1 FLWRLRGPITVRRLL
16 SMGTLG
22 EHRNE
27 VNLEKRGSFFRSFR
41 SDLKETFLPDD
52 PFRHLE
58 HQSGCAAAGSL
69 VKYFV
74 PVLEWAPK
82 YTLAKLQADLL
93 AGITIASLAV
103 PQGISYARL
112 ANLHPIVGL
121 YSSFVP
127 PLIYV
132 VFGSSTNLA
141 VGNTAAVSL
150 FLGSVIGSEISPLES
165 PELYKHMFF
174 KAAFFTGIFEA
185 TLGIFRLGI
194 LVEFFSRSTI
204 TGFMGGTA
212 IVVIMQQL
220 KGVLGMRHF
229 TTKTDVVSVLGSIIS
244 HREEWR
250 WESAVFG
257 TCLVIL
263 LLLCSHMVGTVSKGL
278 NPISISHLKFE
289 SKYHGVLLKAVLIS
303 GFLALSE
310 GIAVGR
316 SLATM
321 KNEQVDGNKEMIAF
335 GMMNIIG
342 SCFSCYLTTGP
353 FSRSAVN
360 FHAGCKTA
368 MSNVVMS
375 MCIMV
380 VLLFLAPL
388 FKYTPLVAL
397 SAIIIVAMIGLIKF
411 EEAHRLLKVDKFDF
425 AICVAAFFGVIFF
438 SMTVGL
444 LASVG
449 LSILRALLY
458 VARPTTCKLGNIKGT
473 EAYCDVEQY
482 PDSVLFPNILILK
495 LGSPIYYA
503 SAGYLK
509 ERILRWIEE
518 EDAIARK
525 GEVNLQYLILDMSGV
540 TSIDNTGIS
549 MLAEIHR
556 YVDRRGIKIALT
568 NPRIEITE
576 KLKSSKNLDLIGEQA
591 VFLSVKEAVEA
602 CHFTEYKNELV

>member
-1 FLWRLRGPITVRRLL
+1 
-16 SMGTLG
+16 M
-22 EHRNE
+22 
-27 VNLEKRGSFFRSFR
+27 
-41 SDLKETFLPDD
+41 
-52 PFRHLE
+52 E
-58 HQSGCAAAGSL
+58 HQSGFAAAGSL
-69 VKYFV
+69 AKYFV

-127 PLIYV
+127 PLVYV

-263 LLLCSHMVGTVSKGL
+263 LLLCRHMRAKVPRLFWLPAIAPLLVVVLGGLFAYLIHAEDHGILIVGTVNKGL

-411 EEAHRLLKVDKFDF
+411 EEAHRLLEVDKFDF
-425 AICVAAFFGVIFF
+425 VI
-438 SMTVGL
+438 
-444 LASVG
+444 
-449 LSILRALLY
+449 
-458 VARPTTCKLGNIKGT
+458 
-473 EAYCDVEQY
+473 
-482 PDSVLFPNILILK
+482 
-495 LGSPIYYA
+495 
-503 SAGYLK
+503 
-509 ERILRWIEE
+509 
-518 EDAIARK
+518 
-525 GEVNLQYLILDMSGV
+525 
-540 TSIDNTGIS
+540 
-549 MLAEIHR
+549 
-556 YVDRRGIKIALT
+556 
-568 NPRIEITE
+568 
-576 KLKSSKNLDLIGEQA
+576 
-591 VFLSVKEAVEA
+591 
-602 CHFTEYKNELV
+602 

>member
-1 FLWRLRGPITVRRLL
+1 
-16 SMGTLG
+16 MGTLG

-127 PLIYV
+127 PLVYV

-212 IVVIMQQL
+212 TVVIMQQL

-244 HREEWR
+244 HREE
-250 WESAVFG
+250 
-257 TCLVIL
+257 
-263 LLLCSHMVGTVSKGL
+263 VGTVNKGL

-411 EEAHRLLKVDKFDF
+411 EEAHRLLEVDKFDF
-425 AICVAAFFGVIFF
+425 VICVAAFFGVIFF
-438 SMTVGL
+438 SMTAGL

-503 SAGYLK
+503 STGYLR

-549 MLAEIHR
+549 MLAEVHR

-576 KLKSSKNLDLIGEQA
+576 KLKSSKYLDLIGEQA

>member
-1 FLWRLRGPITVRRLL
+1 
-16 SMGTLG
+16 MGTLG

-127 PLIYV
+127 PLVYV

-212 IVVIMQQL
+212 TVVIMQQL

-244 HREEWR
+244 HREE
-250 WESAVFG
+250 
-257 TCLVIL
+257 
-263 LLLCSHMVGTVSKGL
+263 VGTVNKGL

-411 EEAHRLLKVDKFDF
+411 EEAHRLLEVDKFDF
-425 AICVAAFFGVIFF
+425 VICVAAFFGVIFF

-482 PDSVLFPNILILK
+482 PDSVRFPNILILK

-503 SAGYLK
+503 STGYLR

-549 MLAEIHR
+549 MLAEVHR

-576 KLKSSKNLDLIGEQA
+576 KLKSSKYLDLIGEQA

>member
-1 FLWRLRGPITVRRLL
+1 
-16 SMGTLG
+16 MGTLG

-58 HQSGCAAAGSL
+58 HQSGCSAAGSL

-74 PVLEWAPK
+74 PVLEWAP
-82 YTLAKLQADLL
+82 
-93 AGITIASLAV
+93 
-103 PQGISYARL
+103 
-112 ANLHPIVGL
+112 N
-121 YSSFVP
+121 
-127 PLIYV
+127 
-132 VFGSSTNLA
+132 STNLA

-244 HREEWR
+244 HREEVSAANPSTDPKIRWR

-263 LLLCSHMVGTVSKGL
+263 LLLCRHTRAKLPRLFWLPAIAPLLVVVSGGLLAYLIHAEDHGILIVGTVNKGL
-278 NPISISHLKFE
+278 NPVSISHLKFE

-425 AICVAAFFGVIFF
+425 VICVAAFFGVIFF

-503 SAGYLK
+503 STGYLR

-549 MLAEIHR
+549 MLAEVHR

-576 KLKSSKNLDLIGEQA
+576 KLKSSKYLDLIGEQA
-591 VFLSVKEAVEA
+591 VFLSVNEAVEA